1 MAKYG
6 SDDAF
11 ILVDGYDLTGFSTE
25 FTDTKEAQ
33 LEETHTLGDAWVENA
48 YVGVKSANIQQSAF
62 YDDAALATSAALVSS
77 VGSTRVLSY
86 GLEGNTIGKKMLCYQ
101 GALQTN
107 VSRVVTR
114 GELHKVNVQYQ
125 GSGQVSE
132 TVILHDLSAETAD
145 GDTEAESYDGAAQ
158 SASGGVAFLQVTAL
172 DLDGYDDVTI
182 TVVDDADNVGPFGS
196 LVAFTNVSTAPTAE
210 RVTVAGTVERYL
222 AVSWAFNGTG
232 TSPSISFIVGFERS

>member
-33 LEETHTLGDAWVENA
+33 LEESHTLGDSWVENA

-62 YDDAALATSAALVSS
+62 YDDAALATSAALVGS
-77 VGSTRVLSY
+77 VGSTRVLCY
-86 GLEGNTIGKKMLCYQ
+86 GLEGNTIGKKMVGYQ
-101 GALQTN
+101 GALQGN

-132 TVILHDLSAETAD
+132 TVILHELSAETAN
-145 GDTEAESYDGAAQ
+145 GDTDAESYDGGAQ
-158 SASGGVAFLQVTAL
+158 SSSGGTAFLQVTAL
-172 DLDGYDDVTI
+172 TLGGYDDVTI
-182 TVVDDADNVGPFGS
+182 TVIDDADNSGSFGT
-196 LVAFTNVSTAPTAE
+196 LVSFTDVSTAPTAE

-222 AVSWAFNGTG
+222 AVSWTFNGTG
-232 TSPSISFIVGFERS
+232 SDPSISFIVGFERN

>member
-25 FTDTKEAQ
+25 LTDTKEAQ

-86 GLEGNTIGKKMLCYQ
+86 GIEGNAIGKKMVCYQ
-101 GALQTN
+101 GAVQTN
-107 VSRVVTR
+107 VSRVATR

-132 TVILHDLSAETAD
+132 TIILHELSTETAD
-145 GDTEAESYDGAAQ
+145 GDTEAESYDGSAQ
-158 SASGGVAFLQVTAL
+158 SSAGGVAFLQVTAL
-172 DLDGYDDVTI
+172 TLGGYDDVTI
-182 TVVDDADNVGPFGS
+182 TVIDDADNSGSFGS
-196 LVAFTNVSTAPTAE
+196 LVAFTDVSTAPTAQ

-222 AVSWAFNGTG
+222 AVSWTFNGTG
-232 TSPSISFIVGFERS
+232 SDPSISFIVGFERS